1 MRKIESIDFFF
12 ALFIKKSKMPGII
25 IRILS
30 LIILLF
36 FAYPL
41 TILLHP
47 WWILIQP
54 LGAYDLFSNMFDELT
69 TIMHLPEN
77 LSLSIQTGQ
86 WWWQL

>member
-1 MRKIESIDFFF
+1 TRK
-12 ALFIKKSKMPGII
+12 KMANII

-30 LIILLF
+30 LIFLII

-41 TILLHP
+41 TLLLHP
-47 WWILIQP
+47 WWILMQP
-54 LGAYDLFSNMFDELT
+54 LGAYDLFSNMINELT

>member
-1 MRKIESIDFFF
+1 TRK
-12 ALFIKKSKMPGII
+12 KMANII
-25 IRILS
+25 IRISSLMF
-30 LIILLF
+30 LII

-41 TILLHP
+41 TLLLHP
-47 WWILIQP
+47 WWILMQP
-54 LGAYDLFSNMFDELT
+54 LGAYDLFSNMINELT

>member
-1 MRKIESIDFFF
+1 
-12 ALFIKKSKMPGII
+12 MPGII

-30 LIILLF
+30 FIFLLF

-41 TILLHP
+41 TLLLHP

-54 LGAYDLFSNMFDELT
+54 LGAYDIFSNMINELT
-69 TIMHLPEN
+69 IIMHLPEN

-86 WWWQL
+86 WWWEL

>member
-1 MRKIESIDFFF
+1 MMYS
-12 ALFIKKSKMPGII
+12 II

-30 LIILLF
+30 FIFLII

-47 WWILIQP
+47 WWILVQP
-54 LGAYDLFSNMFDELT
+54 LGAYDLFSDMISELT
-69 TIMHLPEN
+69 TIMHLPEA

>member
-1 MRKIESIDFFF
+1 M
-12 ALFIKKSKMPGII
+12 ANII
-25 IRILS
+25 IRISS
-30 LIILLF
+30 LIFLII

-41 TILLHP
+41 TLLLHP
-47 WWILIQP
+47 WWILMQP
-54 LGAYDLFSNMFDELT
+54 LGAYDLFSNMINELT

>member
-1 MRKIESIDFFF
+1 
-12 ALFIKKSKMPGII
+12 MPGII

-30 LIILLF
+30 FLFLLL

-41 TILLHP
+41 TIFLHP

-54 LGAYDLFSNMFDELT
+54 LGASDLFSNMINELT
-69 TIMHLPEN
+69 TIMHLPKN